1 VCCLPRRRRISG
13 TSVHRDKPSIG
24 AKAPAAP
31 SPAGPVHIERKI
43 VMRTKRFVVA
53 ALATGLCVA
62 LAGVGLGQQ
71 KDKGRDDKRTVVSDK
86 DFINE
91 VASGGMAEVKMGQL
105 AADRGG
111 SADVRKFGQRMVD
124 DHSAANKDFLGLLQ
138 KKGMTAP
145 KEMTRKQQE
154 LYDRLSKLRGAEF
167 DKAYIAAMV
176 EDHKE
181 DVAHFEAVS
190 RDGSDPDLK
199 AWASKTLPT
208 LKEHLKMAQDIQTKL
223 SK

>member
-1 VCCLPRRRRISG
+1 
-13 TSVHRDKPSIG
+13 
-24 AKAPAAP
+24 
-31 SPAGPVHIERKI
+31 
-43 VMRTKRFVVA
+43 MRNKLFVTA

-62 LAGVGLGQQ
+62 LLAGSAVSQQ
-71 KDKGRDDKRTVVSDK
+71 KEKGKALSDK

-91 VASGGMAEVKMGQL
+91 VAAGGLAEVKLGQL
-105 AADRGG
+105 AAERGG
-111 SADVRKFGQRMVD
+111 SQDVRNFGKRMAD
-124 DHSAANKDFLGLLQ
+124 DHSAANKDFMALLQ
-138 KKGMTAP
+138 KKGMEAP

-167 DKAYIAAMV
+167 DKAYMAAMV

-181 DVAHFEAVS
+181 DVAHFEATS

-208 LKEHLKMAQDIQTKL
+208 LKEHLKLAQDIQMKL

>member
-1 VCCLPRRRRISG
+1 
-13 TSVHRDKPSIG
+13 
-24 AKAPAAP
+24 
-31 SPAGPVHIERKI
+31 
-43 VMRTKRFVVA
+43 MRSKLFVA
-53 ALATGLCVA
+53 WAF
-62 LAGVGLGQQ
+62 LAGFCVVLASARVDAQ
-71 KDKGRDDKRTVVSDK
+71 KDEKKGKDDKRTAVSDK

-91 VASGGMAEVKMGQL
+91 VASGGMAEVKLGQL

-111 SADVRKFGQRMVD
+111 SEDVRKFGKRMVD
-124 DHSAANKDFLGLLQ
+124 DHSAANKDFLALLQ

-154 LYDRLSKLRGAEF
+154 LFDRLSKLRGAEF
-167 DKAYIAAMV
+167 DKAYMTAMV

-181 DVAHFEAVS
+181 DVALFEGAA

-199 AWASKTLPT
+199 VWASKTLPT
-208 LKEHLKMAQDIQTKL
+208 LKEHLKLAQDIQSRL